1 MSSVQRAQSRE
12 SSEPVIEAYV
22 GRLLARSAA
31 IRLPE
36 LFGDPHPDALYY
48 LPDRNG
54 VSVVALRTNSLS
66 ERQLTQ
72 ILTYRLAQYLS
83 ANLVDPSM
91 VYREDLDHDI
101 SSSVS
106 TEDIHIIGGVPE
118 TGQIL
123 CYMVLRA
130 VEAPPGTTLRTRN
143 RPLFPVEESFG
154 WGIYNELGILPDTP
168 VGRILEI
175 SRFMKNH
182 QVGARNE
189 GILRSPV
196 EIVVAMGRMLHEN
209 LRQDISAMVGDIDIK
224 VGKQYF
230 GLFHLPAVVLPT
242 FAPVSADDGFLGWA
256 ARSRRFS
263 PFAFL
268 ITDLA
273 DQRERLREI
282 EQALDLAGSS
292 GVSCVFGLKRDAQ
305 IPPSSLVAGNRFR
318 RQSAPS

>member
-1 MSSVQRAQSRE
+1 MSSIQQVKSRG
-12 SSEPVIEAYV
+12 SLEPMIEAYV
-22 GRLLARSAA
+22 GRLLARAAA

-91 VYREDLDHDI
+91 VYRKDLDRDI

-106 TEDIHIIGGVPE
+106 TEDIHIIGGVPG

-123 CYMVLRA
+123 CYMALRA
-130 VEAPPGTTLRTRN
+130 VVAPPGTTLRTRN
-143 RPLFPVEESFG
+143 RPLFPVEEIFG
-154 WGIYNELGILPDTP
+154 WGIYNELSILPDMP
-168 VGRILEI
+168 VGTILEI
-175 SRFMKNH
+175 SRFVKNH

-189 GILRSPV
+189 GILRSPT
-196 EIVVAMGRMLHEN
+196 EIVVALYRILCET
-209 LRQDISAMVGDIDIK
+209 LWRDVSAMVGDIDRS

-230 GLFHLPAVVLPT
+230 GLFHIPAILLPKVAQ
-242 FAPVSADDGFLGWA
+242 VSAEDGFLGWA

-263 PFAFL
+263 PFVFL
-268 ITDLA
+268 VTDLTN
-273 DQRERLREI
+273 QRKRLLEI
-282 EQALDLAGSS
+282 EQALDLAGSP
-292 GVSCVFGLKRDAQ
+292 GVSCLFGLKRSAQ
-305 IPPSSLVAGNRFR
+305 IPLSSLVLADNRLR
-318 RQSAPS
+318 TQSVL